1 VLSAYYLNVILN
13 NHAWNGGYWSTP
25 NQVATDPLVCFVNY
39 FRVPCTYTL
48 SPLNILMN
56 ISSAGL
62 ISNQQNIITIDTE
75 YLVPYNGILHPA
87 QGGEYNCYLQFL
99 TSGSAVIQKQS
110 FYHKVYPNR
119 LRNFV
124 VNSSVNDL
132 GVENMFGIQF

>member
-1 VLSAYYLNVILN
+1 MLSAYYLNVILN

-25 NQVATDPLVCFVNY
+25 NQVTTDPLVCLVNY

-48 SPLNILMN
+48 SPLNILMD

-75 YLVPYNGILHPA
+75 YLVPYNGLLHPA

-99 TSGSAVIQKQS
+99 TSGSTPIQKQS
-110 FYHKVYPNR
+110 FYHKVLPNR

-124 VNSSVNDL
+124 VNSSVNDV
-132 GVENMFGIQF
+132 GV